1 MAQISGLTQE
11 KTSLVDN
18 DLMAIDDSQA
28 TNRSKKVK
36 FSTIWSYIIGKLTAT
51 ASEINA
57 VCAGNTATASEISQI
72 CDGRVAGG
80 GGINDLVTAG
90 ATQQLVNKELTLPKF
105 NGSPT
110 TVTLIGEQLNT
121 LANVTGSG
129 RVNEIQQGLAVGN
142 PTIKAS
148 GSYVYT
154 GLVNVNFPSSGSFS
168 FGPASSINKSA
179 QVLVSNISSST
190 VATILVQGSDKF
202 ILNGITYT
210 SIAMAAGG
218 ALAMISAGDGIFL
231 IQGYARCTLS

>member
-36 FSTIWSYIIGKLTAT
+36 FSTIWNYIIGKLTAT

-80 GGINDLVTAG
+80 GGIDDLITAG
-90 ATQQLVNKELTLPKF
+90 ATQLMINKGLSLPKF
-105 NGSPT
+105 NGDATEMVCLSNQ
-110 TVTLIGEQLNT
+110 INT
-121 LANVTGSG
+121 LRYTTGTG

-142 PTIKAS
+142 HTITS
-148 GSYVYT
+148 PGSYGYH
-154 GLVNVNFPSSGSFS
+154 GLVNINLSSGGSIA
-168 FGPASSINKSA
+168 FGPVSSFN
-179 QVLVSNISSST
+179 VSETIAIKNISKTATVVVNQISSDRFWYDGAGYGRIT
-190 VATILVQGSDKF
+190 LNPGDAIALMAVGSENWIVLGKTNVD
-202 ILNGITYT
+202 
-210 SIAMAAGG
+210 
-218 ALAMISAGDGIFL
+218 
-231 IQGYARCTLS
+231 LS